1 MNKAELQNRAI
12 MIEIRST
19 TDGQRAHLR
28 RQENRPMDVT
38 RGQGRLG
45 GGPNSHHNPTMTL
58 LSTAQTSIQ
67 EETMRTKLAAGILAA
82 TFVVPAF
89 ADDPPKKGS
98 DADEAFMTGIRKLGV
113 MSGEAYACSSDADK
127 AQVGQGALDLATQV
141 SLHFGLQAAFIYSGS
156 FGYGT
161 AHDFDH
167 KECAQAIGDF
177 KALQAKYLAR

>member
-82 TFVVPAF
+82 CR
-89 ADDPPKKGS
+89 S
-98 DADEAFMTGIRKLGV
+98 EMR
-113 MSGEAYACSSDADK
+113 
-127 AQVGQGALDLATQV
+127 
-141 SLHFGLQAAFIYSGS
+141 
-156 FGYGT
+156 
-161 AHDFDH
+161 
-167 KECAQAIGDF
+167 
-177 KALQAKYLAR
+177 